1 MEVYKKYYETAKNY
15 LIEFDNITELH
26 IIDIVTSVLMTRD
39 GVGYPGGSF
48 VRAVVENNLYE
59 AITRA
64 DATCLRYLPAIVS
77 AKMWA

>member
-64 DATCLRYLPAIVS
+64 DATCLRYLPAIIS